1 MRRTLEYFLLILQD
15 ACKRKSLTL
24 VHASRP
30 AHVAIF
36 AKVSSISRRGK
47 GVATPNNQQVCSTNH
62 ERRPDKV
69 LLSSPHGVSS
79 LEELIWAASLSRHP
93 TVANYFTVDLA
104 VLKEMAQELA
114 ELFNLTLPVLFK
126 RQAHKT
132 AGYQLGP
139 EPRFTTSP
147 RGLVGSSS

>member
-1 MRRTLEYFLLILQD
+1 MKEKAGTPEKKERHQ
-15 ACKRKSLTL
+15 AGHGRKPDSVL
-24 VHASRP
+24 VA
-30 AHVAIF
+30 
-36 AKVSSISRRGK
+36 
-47 GVATPNNQQVCSTNH
+47 
-62 ERRPDKV
+62 
-69 LLSSPHGVSS
+69 SPHRSIM
-79 LEELIWAASLSRHP
+79 EELILAAFLSRHP

-132 AGYQLGP
+132 AGHQLGP

>member
-1 MRRTLEYFLLILQD
+1 MWSE
-15 ACKRKSLTL
+15 
-24 VHASRP
+24 VGAS
-30 AHVAIF
+30 AED
-36 AKVSSISRRGK
+36 SITS
-47 GVATPNNQQVCSTNH
+47 ATPITSAPYV
-62 ERRPDKV
+62 
-69 LLSSPHGVSS
+69 
-79 LEELIWAASLSRHP
+79 SRHP